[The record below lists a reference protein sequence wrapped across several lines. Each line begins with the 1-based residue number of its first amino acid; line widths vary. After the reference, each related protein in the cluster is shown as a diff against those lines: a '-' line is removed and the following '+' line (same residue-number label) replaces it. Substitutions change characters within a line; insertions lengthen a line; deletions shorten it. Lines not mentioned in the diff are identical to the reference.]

1 MLYFSRLKV
10 FSIIS
15 VIFIG
20 IYFFLPN
27 LSFFNN
33 SKFFSEKRVN
43 LGLDLQGGS
52 YLLLEIDSN
61 PLIEQRLQAKSL
73 EVRRELRKN
82 NIQYKNF
89 SFSKN
94 SLVFTFDEKQKET
107 LDKILN
113 ERSVNSNIKTGGK
126 EFEIIYENN
135 IIKLIFTKENVNLI
149 KKNALDQS
157 IEIVRNRID
166 ELGTKEPNIVTRGL
180 DRILVELPGLKDPS
194 AIKKLL
200 GKTAKLTLR
209 FVANSSDENSL
220 GVETLLSKSS
230 GSKYSVEKRIIIS
243 GENLIDAQPG
253 FDQLNNSSV
262 VNFKLDNIGS
272 RKFAL
277 ASKENVGRYLAI
289 VLDKDVVSS
298 PVIREAIVTGS
309 GQISGNFTT
318 QEANELAILLRAG
331 ALPAPLNIIE
341 ERSVGPDLGKES
353 IEKGILSL
361 IIGFLLVMIYM
372 IYNYRIFG
380 VFSNVSLL
388 TNLVLISGVLSIF
401 GATLTLP
408 GIAGIILTV
417 GMAVDS
423 NVLIYER
430 VKEELKKEKNYLI
443 AFDTAYKKVLTTI
456 LDSNVTTL
464 IAAFVLYYMGSGPV
478 KGFAITLGI
487 GILSTFFTT
496 YVLGRLL
503 VAKYIKNNKETTIV
517 I

>member
-61 PLIEQRLQAKSL
+61 PLIEQRLQTKSL

-220 GVETLLSKSS
+220 GVETLSSKSS
-230 GSKYSVEKRIIIS
+230 GSQYSVEKRIIIS

-503 VAKYIKNNKETTIV
+503 VAKYIKNNKETIIV

>member
-27 LSFFNN
+27 LTFFNN

-503 VAKYIKNNKETTIV
+503 VAKYIKNNKETIIV